1 MTALLEVAGLSKRF
15 GELRA
20 LDGVGLTVARRGV
33 HSVIGPNGA
42 GKTTLFNCI
51 TGVVKPDEGSVTLA
65 GRDITG
71 LAVVDRVRLG
81 LVRTFQVSRVFDSL
95 TARQNV
101 RLALQKTSV
110 KGGLGVRLGRAA
122 RQRIEERCGE
132 LLDEAGLA
140 PGGRELPAGALSH
153 ADRRAVEVAMAL
165 ACDPV
170 LLCLDEPTAGIGAGE
185 AERMTEL
192 IGRLGERLAVLL
204 IEHRMSLVQ
213 RVSRQVSVLARG
225 ALLAQGPAAAIAA
238 DPRVQD
244 AYLGG
249 AAAAGAPTAGAAE
262 AGAPAAGAPAAGA
275 AAAPWRVQPAPAA
288 AGAAGDLVLR
298 DVHTCYGSSH
308 VLHGVSLT
316 ARQGQVTSI
325 LGRNGAGKTTTLATV
340 MNLVQARSGSI
351 RLGPRELT
359 GSSTHAVAGLGI
371 ALVPENRWVFPDLT
385 VEENLRVAAGRRAP
399 LDEAYAEFPVLAER
413 REAKG
418 SELSGG
424 QQQMLA
430 LGRAL
435 VRGAR
440 VILLDEPTQGLSPA
454 YVDVVIGYIRRLR
467 ERGVTVVLVEQ
478 SIDVVAAVADTVYLM
493 RDGQIDAELAATGLD
508 RHNPLVAGSLLLEPG
523 SPPGEA
529 PGEPPGAP
537 RRPDDRDAARQPA
550 EEGAARA

>member
-1 MTALLEVAGLSKRF
+1 MTALLEVTGLSRRF
-15 GELRA
+15 GALQA
-20 LDGVGLTVARRGV
+20 LDGIGLTVAERGV
-33 HSVIGPNGA
+33 HSIIGPNGA

-51 TGVVKPDEGSVTLA
+51 TGLVQPDEGSVALA
-65 GRDITG
+65 GRDITK
-71 LAVVDRVRLG
+71 LAVVARVRLG

-95 TARQNV
+95 SARENI
-101 RLALQKTSV
+101 RLALQKTSLQ
-110 KGGLGVRLGRAA
+110 GRLGLRLGRAA
-122 RQRIEERCGE
+122 RRRIEERCGE
-132 LLDEAGLA
+132 LLDEVGLA
-140 PGGRELPAGALSH
+140 QASQDLPSGTLSH

-170 LLCLDEPTAGIGAGE
+170 LLCLDEPTAGIGLGE
-185 AERMTEL
+185 AERMAEL

-213 RVSRQVSVLARG
+213 SVSRQVSVLSRG
-225 ALLAQGPAAAIAA
+225 ALLAQGPPEVIAA

-249 AAAAGAPTAGAAE
+249 AAATR
-262 AGAPAAGAPAAGA
+262 PAAGPRPRTLQNPATA
-275 AAAPWRVQPAPAA
+275 ALAE
-288 AGAAGDLVLR
+288 DLVLR
-298 DVHTCYGSSH
+298 DVHTFYGSSH

-316 ARQGQVTSI
+316 ARQGQVSSI

-351 RLGPRELT
+351 RLGPRELV
-359 GSSTHAVAGLGI
+359 GCPAHAVAALGI
-371 ALVPENRWVFPDLT
+371 ALVPENRWVFPELT
-385 VEENLRVAAGRRAP
+385 VEQNLRIAAGSRAP
-399 LDEAYAEFPVLAER
+399 IEKAYAEFPVLAER
-413 REAKG
+413 RQAKG

-430 LGRAL
+430 LARAL

-454 YVDVVIGYIRRLR
+454 YVEVVIGYIRRLR

-493 RDGQIDAELAATGLD
+493 RDGEIAAEIAAAELD
-508 RHNPLVAGSLLLEPG
+508 RDHPLVQECLLLEPV
-523 SPPGEA
+523 SLPGGPA
-529 PGEPPGAP
+529 GEHRHWAG
-537 RRPDDRDAARQPA
+537 
-550 EEGAARA
+550 EGAARE